1 MLCIPACCYA
11 LHRAV
16 LRCTVLLCVAACC
29 SAFAAC
35 CSGCSVLFWLQG
47 TLDREEMGK
56 ICHRFNIG
64 DGHEGVIQVSHNV
77 CCMVHVVCHTLYV
90 APCMLHLV
98 RRVARRSARCASYLV
113 VCYMPHVPRCVPR
126 CCMLHAAV
134 VCCMPL
140 LYVACRCCML
150 HVARCMP
157 HVSCRTLSGAK
168 CASYGALY
176 MAHGACPNGAFR
188 MVHGGDGAWPMLSE
202 NGHKQSPSHADM
214 CLPRLAT
221 SCNMSYCVAT
231 VARHAWPNLP
241 PAVGVAGVA

>member
-113 VCYMPHVPRCVPR
+113 VC
-126 CCMLHAAV
+126 
-134 VCCMPL
+134 CMP
-140 LYVACRCCML
+140 
-150 HVARCMP
+150 HVARCVP

-188 MVHGGDGAWPMLSE
+188 MVHGGDGAWRCKGLCCLKMVTSSRRVMLLC
-202 NGHKQSPSHADM
+202 AY
-214 CLPRLAT
+214 RA
-221 SCNMSYCVAT
+221 
-231 VARHAWPNLP
+231 
-241 PAVGVAGVA
+241 